1 MNNNFKNYVS
11 LSPYVNKIQKANKQ
25 IPGEFV
31 EYLAKILKTVD
42 ESNKNVSRAI
52 KNRAYNKIIE
62 KYVESKGNLG
72 KNELIR
78 IGTTI
83 ITATKQEVNKM
94 KNFTNFK
101 EYVKKFSPVDVN
113 KNGVTPRA
121 EKALRPLWNMSR
133 LTPPPPPPSSSKA
146 PVVVGVG
153 LGAIAVTAVAL
164 LLTGKI

>member
-42 ESNKNVSRAI
+42 ESNKNVSRVI

-62 KYVESKGNLG
+62 KYVASNGNLG
-72 KNELIR
+72 KNELIQ

-83 ITATKQEVNKM
+83 ITATKQEVNRM
-94 KNFTNFK
+94 KSYTNFK
-101 EYVKKFSPVDVN
+101 EYVKKFSPPDVINN
-113 KNGVTPRA
+113 KVTPRA

-133 LTPPPPPPSSSKA
+133 LPPPPPPSSSKA

>member
-11 LSPYVNKIQKANKQ
+11 LSPYVNKIKKNQR

-62 KYVESKGNLG
+62 KYANNRNLG

-83 ITATKQEVNKM
+83 ITATKQEVNRM
-94 KNFTNFK
+94 KNYTSFK
-101 EYVKKFSPVDVN
+101 EYVKTFSPADVN
-113 KNGVTPRA
+113 NKNMVTPRA

-133 LTPPPPPPSSSKA
+133 LPPPPPPSSSKA